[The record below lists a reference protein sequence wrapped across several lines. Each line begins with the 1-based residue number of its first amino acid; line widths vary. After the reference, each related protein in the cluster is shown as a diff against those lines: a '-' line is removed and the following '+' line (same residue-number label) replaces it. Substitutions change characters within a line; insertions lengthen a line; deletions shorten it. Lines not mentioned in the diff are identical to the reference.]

1 MCGINVPITVT
12 GRRDPS
18 GAGLLGLTTFH
29 TSWII
34 GEPLTAIIAK
44 VAIIPLPDLVGVGFV
59 NAHRADFKLAI
70 SVQMENVIGHRQR
83 LNTKWQPKSGWPVN
97 AVTSKPPRRVGRR
110 G

>member
-18 GAGLLGLTTFH
+18 GAGLLGLTIFH

-44 VAIIPLPDLVGVGFV
+44 VAIIPLPDFWVWAPLCISGS
-59 NAHRADFKLAI
+59 LAALRQPGHGGRGCVR
-70 SVQMENVIGHRQR
+70 SCAIGRS
-83 LNTKWQPKSGWPVN
+83 QP
-97 AVTSKPPRRVGRR
+97 T
-110 G
+110 